1 MAPAQSRDMVESA
14 IFDAKN
20 GPGGIEFN
28 RELLLDELE
37 NETIEVDG
45 VVKQYYQIIGKIVRV
60 LFSILS
66 TLFYINC
73 ITTNRL

>member
-1 MAPAQSRDMVESA
+1 MAPAQSREMVEFA

-45 VVKQYYQIIGKIVRV
+45 VVKHYYQIIGTVRV
-60 LFSILS
+60 LFSMLS
-66 TLFYINC
+66 ALFYTNC